1 MNVKIWKGR
10 NVTSVLEHS
19 NIQKFS
25 WARRRSRGDRDS
37 IIGGWEEKP
46 KDFVLQKLRKAR
58 DLNIEI
64 EWNELFLSNIHEPF

>member
-25 WARRRSRGDRDS
+25 WARRRSRGDRDGMIS
-37 IIGGWEEKP
+37 GWEEKP
-46 KDFVLQKLRKAR
+46 KDFVTKIKKSKRF
-58 DLNIEI
+58 EY
-64 EWNELFLSNIHEPF
+64 